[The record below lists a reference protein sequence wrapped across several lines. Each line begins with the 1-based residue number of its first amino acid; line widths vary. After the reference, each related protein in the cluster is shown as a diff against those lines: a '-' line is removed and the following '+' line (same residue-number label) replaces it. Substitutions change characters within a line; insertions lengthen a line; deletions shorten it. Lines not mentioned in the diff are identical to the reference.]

1 MDRICNISKIEEKS
15 QKMKKKG
22 LQKEEKFDIIT
33 DVAEKTA
40 SKQKAS
46 EKSLKKLKKRG

>member
-1 MDRICNISKIEEKS
+1 
-15 QKMKKKG
+15 MKKKG

-46 EKSLKKLKKRG
+46 EKSLKKLKKRGWQKQEAAV